1 MRTPKHHP
9 PPSRLPPR
17 MLATIPAHNLKPQER
32 TVAPSNPPR
41 NRRKRRQ
48 RILAPRT
55 EGQTTTTMGRARK
68 YSHLLLLLRLLSLS
82 QLPPPP
88 PPPPLNGNL
97 FQRKKKRSGQAFPK
111 RRTANATKL
120 ERSRRTLPPRRHPKD
135 QHRKPSPSMRRRSEL
150 SLDPR
155 ERRCRHYRPRQVAN
169 SMSTPRPRMRPSRP
183 RRQQSSLRRPRTLAL
198 HPTLVLQRR
207 PSGNWNGMDTPRSF
221 RVRTS
226 QRIPSASTRSTLQ
239 KSSGPEARPSK
250 PSRPNWM

>member
-17 MLATIPAHNLKPQER
+17 ILATIPAHNLKLQER
-32 TVAPSNPPR
+32 TVVPNNPPR
-41 NRRKRRQ
+41 SRRKRR
-48 RILAPRT
+48 RKILAPRT
-55 EGQTTTTMGRARK
+55 EGQTTTTMVRARK
-68 YSHLLLLLRLLSLS
+68 YSRLLLLRLLPLS
-82 QLPPPP
+82 QLSQL
-88 PPPPLNGNL
+88 PLNGNL

-120 ERSRRTLPPRRHPKD
+120 ERSRRTLPPRRHPKA
-135 QHRKPSPSMRRRSEL
+135 QHRRPSPSMRRRSEL